1 MEKSRKEITEKLSIQ
16 GLGYSLVLIGLI
28 ALLSLVGCNKEST
41 CNCGIVQ
48 DDAIEY
54 DATGNTYYTLTIKS
68 DCSGNNKKVYVDYS
82 SWLNTPV
89 GDNTCIN
96 GVGNWMPLAPITNTL
111 HPTNKNI

>member
-1 MEKSRKEITEKLSIQ
+1 MKKTIILITT
-16 GLGYSLVLIGLI
+16 
-28 ALLSLVGCNKEST
+28 LVGLALTSCKKEDT

-48 DDAIEY
+48 NDAIEY
-54 DATGNTYYTLTIKS
+54 DASGNIYYTLTVKS

-89 GDNTCIN
+89 GNNTCID